1 MSLAFRK
8 NRYTARG
15 RGESPVLVGNH
26 DVLLSPFLSPWS
38 RLLLPGV
45 RWSRQSVSSTMIF
58 SCLPSC
64 LLGNRMVLPGVPE
77 NRSVSRH
84 DFLLCLGNRQS
95 LSPIMIFSCLPCSL
109 GARGSRMVRSGVRE
123 IVSPCLPS
131 RISSRLRSF
140 SFTACGP
147 RKLPVLVAH
156 YNLLLPS
163 HSLGTIWG
171 CRGSPVLVS
180 HHNYESFP
188 SFRLSPALLICT
200 KGVWGLGKP
209 RSGQI

>member
-1 MSLAFRK
+1 
-8 NRYTARG
+8 
-15 RGESPVLVGNH
+15 
-26 DVLLSPFLSPWS
+26 
-38 RLLLPGV
+38 
-45 RWSRQSVSSTMIF
+45 
-58 SCLPSC
+58 
-64 LLGNRMVLPGVPE
+64 
-77 NRSVSRH
+77 
-84 DFLLCLGNRQS
+84 
-95 LSPIMIFSCLPCSL
+95 
-109 GARGSRMVRSGVRE
+109 MVRSGVRE

-131 RISSRLRSF
+131 RISSRLHSF

-163 HSLGTIWG
+163 HSLGTVWG

-200 KGVWGLGKP
+200 KGCGDWESPEVVKFGRASRARPQGRRVFGRCPWASRTEVTRALSRWFQGAVSGAVEAVWDA
-209 RSGQI
+209 R